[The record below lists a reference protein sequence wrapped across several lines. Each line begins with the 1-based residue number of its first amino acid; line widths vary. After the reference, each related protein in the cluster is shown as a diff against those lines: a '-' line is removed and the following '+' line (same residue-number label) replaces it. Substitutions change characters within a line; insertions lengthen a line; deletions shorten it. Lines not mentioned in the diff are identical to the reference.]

1 MSSLTDN
8 LSTIYGIKQ
17 QIKEVIGTQ
26 SDLFEEYPEI
36 ISDLIAGAG
45 GEGLDWDDV
54 ATAGYIIPAGTFN
67 ISENGSSID
76 VASYAY
82 ANVAVPIPAGYIVP
96 TGTLNVSANGN
107 NIDVAAY
114 AGVNV
119 NVPIPA
125 GYIVPSGTIT
135 IDDNEIGNNVDVSS
149 YQYAYI
155 DIQGGGGGTVEPT
168 NSYAFFMFT
177 EDSYPNGSS
186 LPLYYT
192 DYYDEYNGTIWQSAD
207 IYFGISRTPE
217 VMDPTTAQ
225 VISCNSYY
233 SVEIRNSNNQLVT
246 SLTNTSYDCGGPY
259 AIDIYGNMAASTSLY
274 FHLYWNHGEVEPDEN
289 NTEMMI
295 ANWTSEDLGVIFE
308 DGLAV
313 STGTNHI
320 VITATQKTSGWETEG
335 ELEEAKLWKLTA
347 AGDKYQLVME
357 WQAESE

>member
-8 LSTIYGIKQ
+8 LQTIYGIKN

-26 SDLFEEYPEI
+26 SDLFSDYPAY
-36 ISDLIAGAG
+36 IAAAIEAG

-82 ANVAVPIPAGYIVP
+82 A
-96 TGTLNVSANGN
+96 
-107 NIDVAAY
+107 
-114 AGVNV
+114 NV

-168 NSYAFFMFT
+168 GSYAFFMLM
-177 EDSYPNGSS
+177 EDSSPTGSS
-186 LPLYYT
+186 FQIAST
-192 DYYDEYNGTIWQSAD
+192 DYYDETSGTIWQSFD
-207 IYFGISRTPE
+207 IYTGVHRIE
-217 VMDPTTAQ
+217 EYMDPTTAQ
-225 VISCNSYY
+225 VTYCNSYY
-233 SVEIRNSNNQLVT
+233 SVEIRNSNNQLV
-246 SLTNTSYDCGGPY
+246 NTFTTVCYDCGNPF
-259 AIDIYGNMAASTSLY
+259 AIDMYGNISGNTSLY
-274 FHLYWNHGEVEPDEN
+274 FHLYWNHGEATADEMDP
-289 NTEMMI
+289 EMMI
-295 ANWTSEDLGVIFE
+295 ANWTSEDLGVIGF

-313 STGTNHI
+313 SSGSNHI
-320 VITATQKTSGWETEG
+320 VITGTQTTTQSEHIEG
-335 ELEEAKLWKLTA
+335 ELEEAKLWKLN
-347 AGDKYQLVME
+347 AGKYQLVDE